1 VDASLSQEGGPS
13 GIWDLGRPTKPN
25 PKGAGDQSMSV
36 KQGALEVSPDV
47 ALQDP
52 RGMAKA
58 TLLEAQPR
66 SVNARPVAT
75 LTPRDVTRA
84 LLEQLEEEQ
93 TRGRDTGRYD
103 PGVGV
108 SGRPKPRSTRA
119 PTGKLKIAYG
129 TRVLRRR
136 SLHSS
141 PRPGKP
147 ATRRREAGGS
157 MAATE

>member
-1 VDASLSQEGGPS
+1 
-13 GIWDLGRPTKPN
+13 
-25 PKGAGDQSMSV
+25 MSV
-36 KQGALEVSPDV
+36 KRGASGVSPDV
-47 ALQDP
+47 APQGP
-52 RGMAKA
+52 RDMAKA

-75 LTPRDVTRA
+75 LTQRGVTRA

-103 PGVGV
+103 PGVGA
-108 SGRPKPRSTRA
+108 SGRPKSRSTRV
-119 PTGKLKIAYG
+119 PMGKLKIAYG

-141 PRPGKP
+141 PGPGKP
-147 ATRRREAGGS
+147 ATWRREAGGS
-157 MAATE
+157 MAATGEVRDMRGAETTLAIIAERGKCRGPGMNHWRAG